1 MKRKVVECSKERELA
16 AVAPM
21 GEEDDP
27 WNYKPLPIRPNKSTS
42 EQEFSAPPPVKLV
55 ARTPTV
61 TKINLH

>member
-1 MKRKVVECSKERELA
+1 MESEEEDNKIVKMKRKVVECSKERELV

-42 EQEFSAPPPVKLV
+42 EQEFSAPPPQ
-55 ARTPTV
+55 
-61 TKINLH
+61 